1 MPIQGRDIELV
12 HIMEVMGIVGIEW
25 IDSNVSERVSKII
38 RGLLKRLDKKDNEIQ
53 RLQTVIEKDNGVI
66 KKMKLESKFQF
77 CYGFTIG
84 IVVALVCLKVWGN
97 TAINYEQKQIFHGDK
112 TEERMRRESLRGS
125 WPWKFHLLHWG
136 QAKPLATATLGVR
149 WQRDASEAS
158 ATPLLLPRLL
168 TSSAARIARPS
179 DVGKKGGT
187 ALLYVVSDTSL

>member
-53 RLQTVIEKDNGVI
+53 RLQSVIEKDNGVI

-77 CYGFTIG
+77 CYGFTVG

-97 TAINYEQKQIFHGDK
+97 TGEP
-112 TEERMRRESLRGS
+112 T
-125 WPWKFHLLHWG
+125 PKFFQLN
-136 QAKPLATATLGVR
+136 
-149 WQRDASEAS
+149 
-158 ATPLLLPRLL
+158 
-168 TSSAARIARPS
+168 
-179 DVGKKGGT
+179 
-187 ALLYVVSDTSL
+187 